1 MQGTLDDFALPD
13 IIQLISLSKKTG
25 AVHIQGG
32 EESGSGRIYFNMG
45 KVVSAQ
51 LDELPT
57 LEAFFSFFTFSSGT
71 FQFVDN
77 EAPPPGELIT
87 RSNELLIMEGIGR
100 AEEWTRLRARI
111 PSRDSSLELVADPA
125 AQSRDINLKPEE
137 WRVLTL
143 VGSPGRDTLRT
154 IRQRT
159 GFTELQTAR
168 ILYQLIGVGLLAVQ
182 ATAPPAAEFYGG

>member
-168 ILYQLIGVGLLAVQ
+168 ILYPLIGVGLLAVQ